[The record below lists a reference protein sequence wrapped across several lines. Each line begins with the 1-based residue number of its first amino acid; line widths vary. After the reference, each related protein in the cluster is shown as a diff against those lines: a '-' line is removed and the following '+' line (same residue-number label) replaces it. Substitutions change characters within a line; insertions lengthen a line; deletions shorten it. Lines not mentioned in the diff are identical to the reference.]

1 MKHIKFGNAR
11 YESADFMTLNELKDL
26 ASEYPNHKFK
36 LAGTNLGILRVH
48 SWRGSYYL
56 PAISPIHAEVKGSD
70 LLKELKET
78 INEIQYGYKGGEY
91 LMHGDDEFYVAHIGN
106 ADEYKVFHHEILNN
120 EVILYLDI
128 DEY

>member
-1 MKHIKFGNAR
+1 MKHIKFGNSN
-11 YESADFMTLNELKDL
+11 YESTEFMTLNELKNL

-36 LAGTNLGILRVH
+36 LAGTNLGILQVH
-48 SWRGSYYL
+48 SWRGSYVL
-56 PAISPIHAEVKGSD
+56 PAVSPTHEVVKGSD
-70 LLKELKET
+70 LVKELKET

-91 LMHGDDEFYVAHIGN
+91 FMHGDDEFYVTHIGN
-106 ADEYKVFHHEILNN
+106 ADEYKVFHHEVLNN